1 MAEPGSPVEKT
12 WQQTK
17 SEQTRRSILSAAIDC
32 FYESGYANTTTDG
45 IARTAGVSRGAMLHH
60 FPTRFDLIGAA
71 VRHLSARWL
80 ARYAEVETRVNRGA
94 GHTRV
99 AEGIDAYWA
108 LLNTPDWVVFHELKV
123 AARTDRELESALMPA
138 LEEFEEAL
146 AETTREL
153 FPDLVP
159 SEAYERGNLL
169 TIYLLEGMAAAK
181 LVQGARCA
189 REKGA
194 GVAQSGTASRLPG
207 RTAREIRMNAHI
219 TPLTPA
225 IGAEISGLDLADL
238 TPEALRS
245 SAARSSITR

>member
-1 MAEPGSPVEKT
+1 MAEPGSPVGKT

-32 FYESGYANTTTDG
+32 FYQAGFANTTTDS
-45 IARTAGVSRGAMLHH
+45 IARAAGVSRGAMLHH

-71 VRHLSARWL
+71 VRYLAARWL
-80 ARYAEVETRVNRGA
+80 ARYEEVETRVNRGA

-138 LEEFEEAL
+138 LQEFERAL
-146 AETTREL
+146 AATTREL

-169 TIYLLEGMAAAK
+169 TTYLLEGMAAAK
-181 LVQGARCA
+181 LVQGTRVP
-189 REKGA
+189 EKKVLGWLKA
-194 GVAQSGTASRLPG
+194 ELLRGYQDVLPG
-207 RTAREIRMNAHI
+207 RSE
-219 TPLTPA
+219 
-225 IGAEISGLDLADL
+225 
-238 TPEALRS
+238 
-245 SAARSSITR
+245 